1 MLRMILPLI
10 MLGGCATVADE
21 SAQGPDPRLTEA
33 LAGRV
38 AGKPQNCLP
47 LDKAVG
53 SEIFRDAI
61 LYREGR
67 SRFWLADA
75 PGCGGTRHNDYIL
88 VQNVFGSQLCRGDI
102 VRLAER
108 TGGMT
113 AGACSIRSF
122 TPYTKPKG

>member
-1 MLRMILPLI
+1 MMLRMILPIL
-10 MLGGCATVADE
+10 MLGGCATMAE
-21 SAQGPDPRLTEA
+21 TAQGPDPELATA
-33 LAGRV
+33 LEGRV
-38 AGKPQNCLP
+38 AGKPQNCIR
-47 LDKAVG
+47 LDQAVG

-75 PGCGGTRHNDYIL
+75 PGCGSSRPSDDIL

-102 VRLAER
+102 VRQVER
-108 TGGMT
+108 TGGFSG
-113 AGACSIRSF
+113 GACSIRSF